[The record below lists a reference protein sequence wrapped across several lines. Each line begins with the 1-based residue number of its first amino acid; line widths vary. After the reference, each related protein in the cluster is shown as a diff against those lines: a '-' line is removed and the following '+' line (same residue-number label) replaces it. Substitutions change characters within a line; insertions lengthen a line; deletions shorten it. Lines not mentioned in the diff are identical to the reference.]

1 MKKCAK
7 WLVATR
13 VLLLV
18 VALFAASA
26 VKGEDVKWYLISQ
39 DIKGETLEI
48 PMADVG
54 SLVAVDDAYDF
65 TVLSKI
71 GSVLVEGVIKV
82 TFEQRNPTGIRPMV
96 KENNSIGQVVKDK
109 LTLIG
114 VTGEIFVFDVKGVQQ
129 LKVEATGGETTV
141 NIAHLPA
148 GVYVVKT
155 GKQNFKFIKK

>member
-1 MKKCAK
+1 MKKSEK

-26 VKGEDVKWYLISQ
+26 VKGEELKWYLISL
-39 DIKGETLEI
+39 DAKGEILEI
-48 PMADVG
+48 PMAEVG
-54 SLVAVDDAYDF
+54 SLVALDDDYDF
-65 TVLSKI
+65 TVLSKT
-71 GSVLVEGVIKV
+71 GSVLVEGAVKV
-82 TFEQRNPTGIRPMV
+82 TFEQRNPTGIKPVVRE
-96 KENNSIGQVVKDK
+96 ENTIGQVVKDK

-114 VTGEIFVFDVKGVQQ
+114 VVGEVLVFDAKGVQQ
-129 LKVEATGGETTV
+129 LKVDATGGETTV

>member
-1 MKKCAK
+1 MKKSEK

>member
-1 MKKCAK
+1 MLWEKEKLWGAK
-7 WLVATR
+7 AESTAWRWVG
-13 VLLLV
+13 
-18 VALFAASA
+18 AA
-26 VKGEDVKWYLISQ
+26 ISN
-39 DIKGETLEI
+39 KARPVRG
-48 PMADVG
+48 G
-54 SLVAVDDAYDF
+54 
-65 TVLSKI
+65 LS
-71 GSVLVEGVIKV
+71 GKV